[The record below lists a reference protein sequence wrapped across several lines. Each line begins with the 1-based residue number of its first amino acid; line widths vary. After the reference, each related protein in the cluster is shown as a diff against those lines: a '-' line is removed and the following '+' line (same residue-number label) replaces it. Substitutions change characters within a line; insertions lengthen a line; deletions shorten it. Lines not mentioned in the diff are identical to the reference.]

1 MAQTAAA
8 PTERD
13 AASVQE
19 ARTLVQRARL
29 AAPILA
35 EFSQEQIDRIVDAV
49 AAKAN
54 VSISLHMIRA
64 EQEMTKA
71 LVDILV

>member
-1 MAQTAAA
+1 MSSIGSISMAGLQSATAQFQSAA
-8 PTERD
+8 GRIANPNSSSDLTGD
-13 AASVQE
+13 
-19 ARTLVQRARL
+19 
-29 AAPILA
+29 
-35 EFSQEQIDRIVDAV
+35 IVDAV
-49 AAKAN
+49 AAKAS

>member
-1 MAQTAAA
+1 MSRIGSISLAGLQSATAQFQNAAGRIA
-8 PTERD
+8 NPNSSSD
-13 AASVQE
+13 IAA
-19 ARTLVQRARL
+19 
-29 AAPILA
+29 
-35 EFSQEQIDRIVDAV
+35 DIVDAV

>member
-1 MAQTAAA
+1 MSSIGSVSLAGLQSATAQFQNAAGRIA
-8 PTERD
+8 DPNSSSD
-13 AASVQE
+13 IAGDIAG
-19 ARTLVQRARL
+19 
-29 AAPILA
+29 
-35 EFSQEQIDRIVDAV
+35 DIVDAV

>member
-1 MAQTAAA
+1 MSSVSSVSLAGQQSATAQFQAAA
-8 PTERD
+8 GRIANPGSTSD
-13 AASVQE
+13 IAV
-19 ARTLVQRARL
+19 
-29 AAPILA
+29 
-35 EFSQEQIDRIVDAV
+35 DIVDAV

-54 VSISLHMIRA
+54 VSISVHMIRA